1 MEEKRFKVI
10 HINSTTKDRYPTID
24 GNINSEPVIEKGEI
38 AVNGAEDGEFLAI
51 VNTAN
56 KVKTFKDWDT
66 TKNEIDKKSY
76 VWDISVLMIGDAL
89 TAQAS
94 FLKTPI
100 LKYLSGI
107 PVFAYDGVHT
117 LPVIITTDGNYWNIE
132 CLSINGVTISHH
144 YDCPYDVLNID
155 DDVEVEFNYSQNSAC
170 DMVSWNCLQKYINN
184 NIYTKLEIDRKIL
197 KIKEFT
203 LEGTEGELPL
213 SEWDSLVNS
222 DIYLLNGTY
231 IYSHIV
237 NGDSIHF
244 DIVTNLVSGDSF
256 LVSTTIA
263 FYNIQKLEDKLTWNY
278 VIYKGNLV
286 EDVVEEFGENKKIVM
301 SQKAVTEQFALT
313 NNNVA
318 QLQDTV
324 NTINNNYRKK
334 VVSISSTETS
344 KTIDANTYYKWGTM
358 SSLTISLNTN
368 VDSSILNEYIF
379 EFASGSTPTTLSLP
393 SSIKW
398 LNGLTPIIQANKTY
412 QVSIVNNLGVIA
424 EFA

>member
-1 MEEKRFKVI
+1 MEERFKVI
-10 HINSTTKDRYPTID
+10 HINSTTKDRYPTVD
-24 GNINSEPVIEKGEI
+24 GHLNSEPIIDKGEI

-56 KVKTFKDWDT
+56 KIKTFKDWDT

-76 VWDISVLMIGDAL
+76 VWDISVLMIGDTL
-89 TAQAS
+89 STQAS

-107 PVFAYDGVHT
+107 PVFAFDGQHT

-132 CLSINGVTISHH
+132 CLSINGITISHH

-155 DDVEVEFNYSQNSAC
+155 DDVEVEFNYSTNSDC
-170 DMVSWNCLQKYINN
+170 EVVSWNGLQNYINN

-203 LEGTEGELPL
+203 LEGTSGELPL
-213 SEWDSLVNS
+213 SEWGDLVNS
-222 DIYLLNGTY
+222 DLYICNGTY
-231 IYSHIV
+231 IYSHIL
-237 NGDSIHF
+237 NGNIINF
-244 DIVTNLVSGDSF
+244 DIVTSMASTTTL
-256 LVSTTIA
+256 LTSTTIA
-263 FYNIQKLEDKLTWNY
+263 FYSIENDGEKLIWSSRTY
-278 VIYKGNLV
+278 TGNLV
-286 EDVVEEFGENKKIVM
+286 EDVVDELGDGEHVVV
-301 SQKAVTEQFALT
+301 SQKGISQQFNTT
-313 NNNVA
+313 NNNIT
-318 QLQDTV
+318 QLQNTV

-398 LNGLTPIIQANKTY
+398 LNGLTPIIQANKIY